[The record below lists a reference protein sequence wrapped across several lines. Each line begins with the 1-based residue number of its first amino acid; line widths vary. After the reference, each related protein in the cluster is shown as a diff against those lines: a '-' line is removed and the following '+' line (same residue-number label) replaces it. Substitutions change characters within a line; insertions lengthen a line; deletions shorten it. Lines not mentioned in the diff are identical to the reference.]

1 VSQLRRAL
9 LAAGVV
15 ASLALTADQV
25 RAGNTAAA
33 GAARDGAAPLSLSV
47 PVVVTRPGVW
57 LTQWSAAHVEAASLV
72 LFGLGLFGCA
82 QLMARRKTQQVPAR
96 AGQNERAPASAGAAV
111 GLPSRV
117 TS

>member
-1 VSQLRRAL
+1 MSLLRRAL
-9 LAAGVV
+9 LVAGVV

-33 GAARDGAAPLSLSV
+33 GAARDAAAPLSLSV

-82 QLMARRKTQQVPAR
+82 QLMARRKSPQVPAR
-96 AGQNERAPASAGAAV
+96 AVATARPPAPAGAAV

-117 TS
+117 AS